1 MKQITNNKEVTQM
14 KKKTT
19 FKTTAM
25 NSCNKNNDALNVLKV
40 YQRMERENN
49 LKLLPTTDINKLG
62 VLYTCMDVNGEIRIS
77 FFDRTKTSS
86 VFDVM
91 EKARDKRNDIVGED
105 CLFYPAQIVGAAIV
119 PNWKIQSLFS
129 GAITGAM
136 NFTDF
141 VDRMVL

>member
-1 MKQITNNKEVTQM
+1 M

-19 FKTTAM
+19 FKTPAM

-49 LKLLPTTDINKLG
+49 LKLLPTTDVNKLG
-62 VLYTCMDVNGEIRIS
+62 VLYTCMDVNGEIQIS
-77 FFDRTKTSS
+77 FFDRSKTTSIA
-86 VFDVM
+86 DVID
-91 EKARDKRNDIVGED
+91 KALQKRNDIVGED
-105 CLFYPAQIVGAAIV
+105 CVYYPAQIVGAAIV

>member
-1 MKQITNNKEVTQM
+1 M

-25 NSCNKNNDALNVLKV
+25 NSCNKNNDVLNVLKV

-86 VFDVM
+86 IFDVM

>member
-1 MKQITNNKEVTQM
+1 M
-14 KKKTT
+14 KKNKL
-19 FKTTAM
+19 AIAYR
-25 NSCNKNNDALNVLKV
+25 NSINYKNNDALKLLKI

-62 VLYTCMDVNGEIRIS
+62 VLYTCMDVNGEIQIA
-77 FFDRTKTSS
+77 FFDRTKTTS

-91 EKARDKRNDIVGED
+91 EKAREKRNDIVGED
-105 CLFYPAQIVGAAIV
+105 CMFYPAQIVGAAIV
-119 PNWKIQSLFS
+119 PDWKTQSLFN

-141 VDRMVL
+141 VKRMVI